1 MASLLQ
7 LQFELLC
14 LTGLCVFPTVLFF
27 VLVFVLELVPDLVL
41 GEVRVEVC
49 VEVRDL
55 LVACLP
61 KILISCSLDLVFF
74 FYSPFVPTNK
84 RCRQRIIAFV

>member
-41 GEVRVEVC
+41 GEVRVEVHG
-49 VEVRDL
+49 L
-55 LVACLP
+55 PVAQLP
-61 KILISCSLDLVFF
+61 KILI
-74 FYSPFVPTNK
+74 K
-84 RCRQRIIAFV
+84 GER